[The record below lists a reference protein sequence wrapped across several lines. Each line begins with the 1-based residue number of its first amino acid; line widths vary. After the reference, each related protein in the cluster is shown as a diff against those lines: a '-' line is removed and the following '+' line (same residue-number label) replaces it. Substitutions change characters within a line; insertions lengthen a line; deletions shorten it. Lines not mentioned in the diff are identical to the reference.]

1 MDGLDRELI
10 GAAHPADHAYL
21 RREGRTGFLVRERG
35 TGRVHGYV
43 YGSGAGRLGP
53 VAALDPA
60 LHPALLGVAVRET
73 PMPGTV
79 AMWVPGTADRA
90 MRALLEAGLRLRRL
104 PGPDLLVAPG
114 PPVRALRPDLA
125 RAGLSTHAT
134 RRLAGDAA
142 GGVFARGP
150 GSVDHRRRARAPLAA
165 SARRSRSRRS
175 TGRIG
180 LPMLA
185 SGERGSLDCAL
196 GRSRHR
202 DPHTSERMTAT
213 QGPTPSASPTPPSL
227 IERLTGRARPVETDH
242 AVVVLHDVTK
252 RYPNGKEALK
262 DVDLVVP
269 EGDFVFLVGPSGAGK
284 STLMKLLIRDELA
297 THGDVVIDGYDLARI
312 KRRQVPR
319 IRRKIGTVFQ
329 DFKLLPRKSVWENVA
344 FALEVTGTPRR
355 QIRPAVDRVLALVG
369 LTDAADQIPTQLS
382 GGEQQ
387 RTAIA
392 RALVHDPRIIIADEP
407 TGNLDPVIS
416 WEIIQLLLR
425 INELGV
431 TILMATHQAEVVTA
445 LRKRVVALE
454 DGRIIRDET
463 GATYHRED

>member
-1 MDGLDRELI
+1 
-10 GAAHPADHAYL
+10 
-21 RREGRTGFLVRERG
+21 
-35 TGRVHGYV
+35 
-43 YGSGAGRLGP
+43 
-53 VAALDPA
+53 
-60 LHPALLGVAVRET
+60 
-73 PMPGTV
+73 
-79 AMWVPGTADRA
+79 
-90 MRALLEAGLRLRRL
+90 
-104 PGPDLLVAPG
+104 
-114 PPVRALRPDLA
+114 
-125 RAGLSTHAT
+125 
-134 RRLAGDAA
+134 
-142 GGVFARGP
+142 
-150 GSVDHRRRARAPLAA
+150 
-165 SARRSRSRRS
+165 
-175 TGRIG
+175 
-180 LPMLA
+180 
-185 SGERGSLDCAL
+185 
-196 GRSRHR
+196 
-202 DPHTSERMTAT
+202 MTAT
-213 QGPTPSASPTPPSL
+213 EGPTASPSL
-227 IERLTGRARPVETDH
+227 LHRLTGRARPVRSDH
-242 AVVVLHDVTK
+242 ALVVLHDVTM
-252 RYPNGKEALK
+252 RYANGKEALK

-297 THGDVVIDGYDLARI
+297 TRGMVVIDGFDLARI

-319 IRRKIGTVFQ
+319 IRRKIGIVFQ

-369 LTDAADQIPTQLS
+369 LTGQADQIPTQLS

-431 TILMATHQAEVVTA
+431 TILMATHDAEVVTA

-454 DGRIIRDET
+454 DGRVIRDET